1 MFIDGCLF
9 NDNYASKKGAGVQVG
24 IGQVS
29 IVNSLF
35 FDNTAGSDNVESG
48 ERRREE
54 T

>member
-1 MFIDGCLF
+1 MFIDGWLF
-9 NDNYASKKGAGVQVG
+9 NDNYASKKGAGVQVD

-35 FDNTAGSDNVESG
+35 FNNVAGSGNYESG